1 VPDPAT
7 SPAISPPPVSAT
19 PRTLRQLCAVAA
31 VVVLAATAVVVITL
45 PSSSTGV
52 VSFAVV
58 DQVALAGLGVI
69 LAAAVLTLGRP
80 RMDADATGVRI
91 QNVIGT
97 RTVPWSVVRA
107 VRFERK
113 SRWATLQLTND
124 DVVAVFAVQAIDGE
138 RAVQATNG
146 LRALLAAHVAAQ
158 PARPPL
164 LYDD

>member
-7 SPAISPPPVSAT
+7 SPPPVSAAISAT
-19 PRTLRQLCAVAA
+19 PRTLRQLCAFAA

-52 VSFAVV
+52 VRFAVV

-69 LAAAVLTLGRP
+69 LAAAVLMLGRP
-80 RMDADATGVRI
+80 RIDADANGVRI
-91 QNVIGT
+91 QNLVGA

-113 SRWATLQLTND
+113 SRWATLLLTND
-124 DVVAVFAVQAIDGE
+124 DVVALFAVQAIDGE
-138 RAVQATNG
+138 RAVRATNG

>member
-7 SPAISPPPVSAT
+7 SPPPVSAT
-19 PRTLRQLCAVAA
+19 PRTLRQLCAFAA

-52 VSFAVV
+52 VRFAVV

-91 QNVIGT
+91 QNVIGV

-124 DVVAVFAVQAIDGE
+124 DVIGLFAVQAIDGE

>member
-1 VPDPAT
+1 MAAVPDPAT
-7 SPAISPPPVSAT
+7 SPPPVSAT
-19 PRTLRQLCAVAA
+19 PRTLRQLCAFAA

-52 VSFAVV
+52 VRFAVV

-91 QNVIGT
+91 QNVIGV

-124 DVVAVFAVQAIDGE
+124 DVVALFAVQAIDGE
-138 RAVQATNG
+138 RAVRATNG

>member
-1 VPDPAT
+1 MPD
-7 SPAISPPPVSAT
+7 PAISPPPVTAT
-19 PRTLRQLCAVAA
+19 PRTLRQLCVLAA
-31 VVVLAATAVVVITL
+31 VIVLAATAVVVLTL

-52 VSFAVV
+52 VRFAVV
-58 DQVALAGLGVI
+58 DQVALAGLGLI

-80 RMDADATGVRI
+80 RVTADATGVRI
-91 QNVIGT
+91 QNVIGA
-97 RTVPWSVVRA
+97 RTLPWSVVRA

-113 SRWATLQLTND
+113 SRWASLLLTND
-124 DVVAVFAVQAIDGE
+124 DVVSLFAIQAIDGE
-138 RAVQATNG
+138 RAVRATDG

>member
-7 SPAISPPPVSAT
+7 SPPPVSAT

-31 VVVLAATAVVVITL
+31 LVVLATTAVVVATL

-52 VSFAVV
+52 VRFGVV
-58 DQVALAGLGVI
+58 DQVALGGLGVV
-69 LAAAVLTLGRP
+69 LAAAVLTIGRP

-91 QNVIGT
+91 QNVIGA

-113 SRWATLQLTND
+113 SRWAALLLTND
-124 DVVAVFAVQAIDGE
+124 DVIALFAVQAIDGE
-138 RAVQATNG
+138 RAVRATSG

>member
-7 SPAISPPPVSAT
+7 SPPPVSAT
-19 PRTLRQLCAVAA
+19 PRTLRQLCAFAA
-31 VVVLAATAVVVITL
+31 VIVLAATVVIVITL

-52 VSFAVV
+52 VRFGVV

-69 LAAAVLTLGRP
+69 LAGAVLTIGRP
-80 RMDADATGVRI
+80 RMDADVTGVRI
-91 QNVIGT
+91 QNVIGV
-97 RTVPWSVVRA
+97 RTVPWSVVRS

-124 DVVAVFAVQAIDGE
+124 DVIALFAVQAIDGE

-158 PARPPL
+158 PAKPPL

>member
-1 VPDPAT
+1 MPDPA
-7 SPAISPPPVSAT
+7 SPPPPVSAT
-19 PRTLRQLCAVAA
+19 PRTLRQICAIAA
-31 VVVLAATAVVVITL
+31 VVVLAATADVVITL

-52 VSFAVV
+52 VRFAVV
-58 DQVALAGLGVI
+58 DQVALAGLGI
-69 LAAAVLTLGRP
+69 LLAGAVLTLGRP
-80 RMDADATGVRI
+80 RMDADLTGVRI
-91 QNVIGT
+91 QNVIGE

-124 DVVAVFAVQAIDGE
+124 DVIGLFAVQAIDGE
-138 RAVQATNG
+138 RAVRATNG
-146 LRALLAAHVAAQ
+146 MRALLAAHVAAQ

>member
-1 VPDPAT
+1 MPDPAT
-7 SPAISPPPVSAT
+7 IPPPVSAT
-19 PRTLRQLCAVAA
+19 PRTMRQLCVIAA
-31 VVVLAATAVVVITL
+31 LIVLAATVVVVTTL

-52 VSFAVV
+52 VRFGVV

-69 LAAAVLTLGRP
+69 LAGALLILGRP

-91 QNVIGT
+91 QNVIGV

-124 DVVAVFAVQAIDGE
+124 DVLALFAVQAIDGE
-138 RAVQATNG
+138 RAVRATDG

-158 PARPPL
+158 PAKPPL

>member
-1 VPDPAT
+1 VPDPAIT
-7 SPAISPPPVSAT
+7 LPPVTAT
-19 PRTLRQLCAVAA
+19 PRTLRQLCAIAA
-31 VVVLAATAVVVITL
+31 VAIVAATAVVVLTL

-52 VSFAVV
+52 VRFAVV
-58 DQVALAGLGVI
+58 DQVALAGLGLI

-80 RMDADATGVRI
+80 RVTADATGVRI
-91 QNVIGT
+91 QNVIGA
-97 RTVPWSVVRA
+97 RTLPWSVVRA

-113 SRWATLQLTND
+113 SRWASLLLTND
-124 DVVAVFAVQAIDGE
+124 DVVSLFAIQAIDGE
-138 RAVQATNG
+138 RAVRATDG

>member
-1 VPDPAT
+1 MT
-7 SPAISPPPVSAT
+7 
-19 PRTLRQLCAVAA
+19 
-31 VVVLAATAVVVITL
+31 TL

-52 VSFAVV
+52 VRFGVV

-69 LAAAVLTLGRP
+69 LAGALLILGRP

-91 QNVIGT
+91 QNVIGV

-124 DVVAVFAVQAIDGE
+124 DVLALFAVQAIDGE
-138 RAVQATNG
+138 RAVRATDG

-158 PARPPL
+158 PAKPPL

>member
-7 SPAISPPPVSAT
+7 SPPPVSAT
-19 PRTLRQLCAVAA
+19 PRTLRQLCAFAA
-31 VVVLAATAVVVITL
+31 VIVLAATVVVVITL

-52 VSFAVV
+52 VRFGVV

-69 LAAAVLTLGRP
+69 LAGAVLTIGRP
-80 RMDADATGVRI
+80 RLDADVTGVRI
-91 QNVIGT
+91 QNVIGV
-97 RTVPWSVVRA
+97 RTVPWSVVRS

-124 DVVAVFAVQAIDGE
+124 DVIALFAVQAIDGE

-158 PARPPL
+158 PAKPPL

>member
-1 VPDPAT
+1 MPDPAT
-7 SPAISPPPVSAT
+7 PPPPVSAT
-19 PRTLRQLCAVAA
+19 PRTLRQLCAFAA
-31 VVVLAATAVVVITL
+31 VIVLAATAVVVITL

-52 VSFAVV
+52 VRFAVV
-58 DQVALAGLGVI
+58 DQVALGGLGVI

-80 RMDADATGVRI
+80 RMDADTSGVRI
-91 QNVIGT
+91 QNVIGV

-124 DVVAVFAVQAIDGE
+124 DVLALFAVQAIDGE
-138 RAVQATNG
+138 RAVRATDG

-158 PARPPL
+158 PAKPPL

>member
-1 VPDPAT
+1 MPDPAT
-7 SPAISPPPVSAT
+7 PPPPVSAT
-19 PRTLRQLCAVAA
+19 PRTLRQLCAILAL
-31 VVVLAATAVVVITL
+31 VVLAATAVVVITL

-52 VSFAVV
+52 VRFAVV
-58 DQVALAGLGVI
+58 DQVALAGLGLI

-80 RMDADATGVRI
+80 RMDADLSGVRI
-91 QNVIGT
+91 QNVIGA

-124 DVVAVFAVQAIDGE
+124 DVLALFAVQAIDGQ
-138 RAVQATNG
+138 RAVQATDG

-158 PARPPL
+158 PAKPPL